1 MISTDLS
8 TGLAQSTAPSLTKPV
23 IVQVILDKPL
33 VQGFDY
39 IWDTTALGA
48 GPRIGQVVEVP
59 FGRTNAV
66 GIVIKVSD
74 DSSYEQNKL
83 KTVTQIAPLP
93 PLDDKTLGML
103 NFVSQYYFSTL
114 GETTLP
120 TIPAY
125 WKKPK
130 TWASLQKKQH
140 SVKTKKKEVRGQT
153 GNVEVK
159 SAPAEQFQFG
169 GIRQDQLNSEQTDAL
184 QQLLG
189 YNDVGS
195 SYRAIVLQGKTGSGK
210 TAVYLNW
217 VRARLQNEDAQA
229 LILVPEINLTPQLE
243 KRVAEFFPNK
253 HIAVLHSGLTEKQR
267 GMAWQAAIEGR
278 AHIILGTRLAAL
290 TAIPNLV
297 AIVVDEEHDA
307 SYKQQ
312 EGTRYSARDVC
323 IWRAHQLAIPIVL
336 SSATPSLETW
346 LAAEEGRY
354 ERARLNTRAL
364 SVAMPKVKLV
374 RLPKKG
380 ALKGGGETH
389 LISTDVH
396 DAITQNLS
404 QKKQSLVLINRRGY
418 APILSC
424 TACGWLSG
432 CSKCSSYMVLHKSRV
447 LGKKSVL
454 NCHHCGLIKEVPP
467 FCPECGNAELST
479 IGQGTQKMED
489 YIQSQWPAAK
499 VLRIDADS
507 SKKSAHAEGLFEQI
521 HDGTADII
529 VGTQMIA
536 KGHDYQNIGL
546 VAVIDAD
553 SRLFSQ
559 DFRAAERLF
568 AQLVQVAGRAG
579 RSSDDQ
585 HSTGEIYIETR
596 YPDLPVFRHVL
607 GHDVDGF
614 LAHIAAERKDAAL
627 PPYSYQALIHAEAKN
642 ITLAIQFLTNIK
654 KIVRSKYQLP
664 EGVRIYDPV
673 PKAIVRISSMERAQ
687 LVIESDSR
695 KNLQQALMQLDQML
709 RGLSQGRMSLGSR
722 VRWLIERDPLLI

>member
-1 MISTDLS
+1 
-8 TGLAQSTAPSLTKPV
+8 
-23 IVQVILDKPL
+23 
-33 VQGFDY
+33 
-39 IWDTTALGA
+39 
-48 GPRIGQVVEVP
+48 
-59 FGRTNAV
+59 
-66 GIVIKVSD
+66 
-74 DSSYEQNKL
+74 
-83 KTVTQIAPLP
+83 
-93 PLDDKTLGML
+93 
-103 NFVSQYYFSTL
+103 
-114 GETTLP
+114 
-120 TIPAY
+120 
-125 WKKPK
+125 
-130 TWASLQKKQH
+130 
-140 SVKTKKKEVRGQT
+140 
-153 GNVEVK
+153 
-159 SAPAEQFQFG
+159 
-169 GIRQDQLNSEQTDAL
+169 
-184 QQLLG
+184 
-189 YNDVGS
+189 
-195 SYRAIVLQGKTGSGK
+195 
-210 TAVYLNW
+210 
-217 VRARLQNEDAQA
+217 
-229 LILVPEINLTPQLE
+229 
-243 KRVAEFFPNK
+243 
-253 HIAVLHSGLTEKQR
+253 LTEKQR
-267 GMAWQAAIEGR
+267 GIAWQEAAEGR

-290 TAIPNLV
+290 TAIPNLA

-323 IWRAHQLAIPIVL
+323 IWRAHQLEIPIVL

-354 ERARLNTRAL
+354 ERVRLNTRAL
-364 SVAMPKVKLV
+364 SSAMPNVKLV

-380 ALKGGGETH
+380 ADNVSGETH
-389 LISTDVH
+389 LISPDVR
-396 DAITQNLS
+396 DAITKNQS

-424 TACGWLSG
+424 AACGWLSG
-432 CSKCSSYMVLHKSRV
+432 CSKCSSYMVLHRSSI
-447 LGKKSVL
+447 LGKKAIL

-467 FCPECGNAELST
+467 FCPECGNAELGT

-499 VLRIDADS
+499 VLRIDTDS

-579 RSSDDQ
+579 RSSIDQ
-585 HSTGEIYIETR
+585 GSTGEIFIETR
-596 YPDLPVFRHVL
+596 YPDLPVFQYVM

-627 PPYSYQALIHAEAKN
+627 PPYSYQALIHAEAKS
-642 ITLAIQFLTNIK
+642 IVLALQFLTDIK
-654 KIVRSKYQLP
+654 KIVRSEHQLP

-673 PKAIVRISSMERAQ
+673 PKAIVRVSSMERAQ

-695 KNLQQALMQLDQML
+695 KNLQQALMQLDQIL
-709 RGLSQGRMSLGSR
+709 RSLSQGRISVGSR

>member
-8 TGLAQSTAPSLTKPV
+8 TGLTQTPAAPLIKPLF
-23 IVQVILDKPL
+23 VQVILDKPL

-39 IWDTTALGA
+39 IWDVTALGA
-48 GPRIGQVVEVP
+48 APCIGQLVEVP
-59 FGRTNAV
+59 FGRTNGV

-74 DSSYEQNKL
+74 SSSYDANKL
-83 KTVTQIAPLP
+83 RAVSQIAPLP
-93 PLDDKTLGML
+93 PLDGKSLSML

-114 GETTLP
+114 GETALP

-130 TWASLQKKQH
+130 TWASHHKKRQKPQKKKTE
-140 SVKTKKKEVRGQT
+140 VKTQASSEEKNST
-153 GNVEVK
+153 
-159 SAPAEQFQFG
+159 AEPLQFG
-169 GIRQDQLNSEQTDAL
+169 GIRQDQLNREQADAL
-184 QQLLG
+184 QQLLEKK
-189 YNDVGS
+189 DASS
-195 SYRAIVLQGKTGSGK
+195 SYRAILLQGKTGSGK

-217 VRARLQNEDAQA
+217 VRARLQNQVAQA

-243 KRVAEFFPNK
+243 KRVAEFFPDK
-253 HIAVLHSGLTEKQR
+253 RIAVLHSGLTEKQR
-267 GMAWQAAIEGR
+267 GIAWLEAMEGH

-290 TAIPNLV
+290 SAIPNLA
-297 AIVVDEEHDA
+297 AIVIDEEHDA

-323 IWRAHQLAIPIVL
+323 IWRAHQLGVPIVL

-354 ERARLNTRAL
+354 ERIRLNTRAL
-364 SVAMPKVKLV
+364 SSAMPKVKLV
-374 RLPKKG
+374 RLPKKST
-380 ALKGGGETH
+380 LSSDGEPS
-389 LISTDVH
+389 LISLDVR
-396 DAITQNLS
+396 DAITQNLLH
-404 QKKQSLVLINRRGY
+404 KKQSLVLINRRGY
-418 APILSC
+418 APILNC
-424 TACGWLSG
+424 AACGWLSG
-432 CSKCSSYMVLHKSRV
+432 CSKCSSYMVLHKSSV
-447 LGKKSVL
+447 LGKKAVL

-507 SKKSAHAEGLFEQI
+507 SKKSTHAEGLFEQI

-536 KGHDYQNIGL
+536 KGHDYQHIGL

-579 RSSDDQ
+579 RSSDDE
-585 HSTGEIYIETR
+585 HSVGEICIETR
-596 YPDLPVFRHVL
+596 YPDLPVFRYVL
-607 GHDVDGF
+607 EHDVDGF

-627 PPYSYQALIHAEAKN
+627 PPHSYQALIHAEAKN
-642 ITLAIQFLTNIK
+642 VALAIQFLTEIK
-654 KIVRSKYQLP
+654 KIARSEEHFP
-664 EGVRIYDPV
+664 DGVRIYDAV
-673 PKAIVRISSMERAQ
+673 PKAMVRVSSMERAQ
-687 LVIESDSR
+687 LVIESNSR
-695 KNLQQALMQLDQML
+695 KNLQHALMRLDQIL
-709 RGLSQGRMSLGSR
+709 RGLSQGRISVGSR

>member
-8 TGLAQSTAPSLTKPV
+8 TEDQQSHSHATSPHCY
-23 IVQVILDKPL
+23 VQVVLDKPL

-39 IWDTTALGA
+39 IWDCAVLGNA
-48 GPRIGQVVEVP
+48 PEPGQLVEVP
-59 FGRTNAV
+59 FGGVNTV
-66 GIVIKVSD
+66 GIVIKVSNHSD
-74 DSSYEQNKL
+74 YEPSKL
-83 KTVTQIAPLP
+83 KKVSQSAPLT
-93 PLDDKTLGML
+93 PLDSKTLHML
-103 NFVSQYYFSTL
+103 NFASQYYFSTL
-114 GETTLP
+114 GEIALP
-120 TIPAY
+120 SIPAY

-130 TWASLQKKQH
+130 KWPVLKQKSHDPDTKPGK
-140 SVKTKKKEVRGQT
+140 KTSKKKAASQAGPNEPVPL
-153 GNVEVK
+153 
-159 SAPAEQFQFG
+159 S
-169 GIRQDQLNSEQTDAL
+169 GIQRDQLNPEQVSALMHLIGDA
-184 QQLLG
+184 
-189 YNDVGS
+189 GS
-195 SYRAIVLQGKTGSGK
+195 AETYRTVVLQGKTGSGK

-217 VRARLQNEDAQA
+217 IKEVLQSDDAQA

-243 KRVAEFFPNK
+243 KRVAEFFPEK
-253 HIAVLHSGLTEKQR
+253 RIAVMHSGLSEKRR
-267 GMAWQAAIEGR
+267 GTAWQEAIEGK
-278 AHIILGTRLAAL
+278 AQIILGTRLAAL
-290 TAIPNLV
+290 AAIPNLK

-312 EGTRYSARDVC
+312 EGTRYSARDLCV
-323 IWRAHQLAIPIVL
+323 WRAHQLSIPVVL
-336 SSATPSLETW
+336 ASATPSLETW
-346 LAAEEGRY
+346 LAAEDGRY
-354 ERARLNTRAL
+354 ERIRLDARAL
-364 SVAMPKVKLV
+364 STTMPKVKLV
-374 RLPKKG
+374 RLPKTATRTAQG
-380 ALKGGGETH
+380 DAD
-389 LISTDVH
+389 LISPEVR
-396 DAITQNLS
+396 DAIARNLL
-404 QKKQSLVLINRRGY
+404 QKKQSLILINRRGY

-424 TACGWLSG
+424 AACGWLSG
-432 CSKCSSYMVLHKSRV
+432 CSKCSSYMVIHKSSI
-447 LGKKSVL
+447 LGKKAVL

-489 YIQSQWPAAK
+489 YIQSHWPAAK

-559 DFRAAERLF
+559 DYRAAERLF

-579 RSSDDQ
+579 RASQDQ
-585 HSTGEIYIETR
+585 EDAGEICIETR

-614 LAHIAAERKDAAL
+614 LGHIGAERKDALL

-642 ITLAIQFLTNIK
+642 ISAAIQFLMDVK
-654 KIVRSKYQLP
+654 KTVRNASDFP
-664 EGVRIYDPV
+664 DGVRMYDPV
-673 PKAIVRISSMERAQ
+673 PKTIVRVSSMERAQ

-695 KNLQQALMQLDQML
+695 KNLQQALMQLDQVM
-709 RGLSQGRMSLGSR
+709 RRLSQGRISVGSR

>member
-8 TGLAQSTAPSLTKPV
+8 TEELQNRADAASPLCY
-23 IVQVILDKPL
+23 VQVVLDKPL

-39 IWDTTALGA
+39 IWDSALLGDA
-48 GPRIGQVVEVP
+48 PKPGQLVEVP
-59 FGRTNAV
+59 FGRTNTVA
-66 GIVIKVSD
+66 IVIKVSNHSD
-74 DSSYEQNKL
+74 YEHSKL
-83 KTVTQIAPLP
+83 KRVNQRAPLP
-93 PLDDKTLGML
+93 PLDSKTLHML
-103 NFVSQYYFSTL
+103 NFASQYYFSTL
-114 GETTLP
+114 GEIALP
-120 TIPAY
+120 SIPAY

-130 TWASLQKKQH
+130 KWQTLAEKAISNELQPAKKT
-140 SVKTKKKEVRGQT
+140 SRKKVAIEQKPRVPE
-153 GNVEVK
+153 
-159 SAPAEQFQFG
+159 SPA
-169 GIRQDQLNSEQTDAL
+169 GIQKDQLNADQTKALNHLMGDANADR
-184 QQLLG
+184 G
-189 YNDVGS
+189 
-195 SYRAIVLQGKTGSGK
+195 YRAILLQGKTGSGK

-217 VRARLQNEDAQA
+217 IKAALQSDDDQA

-243 KRVAEFFPNK
+243 KRVAEFFPDK
-253 HIAVLHSGLTEKQR
+253 RIAVMHSGLTEKRR
-267 GMAWQAAIEGR
+267 GIAWQETTLGKAQ
-278 AHIILGTRLAAL
+278 IILGTRLAAL
-290 TAIPNLV
+290 AAIPNLK

-312 EGTRYSARDVC
+312 EGTRYSARDLCV
-323 IWRAHQLAIPIVL
+323 WRAHQLSIPIVL
-336 SSATPSLETW
+336 ASATPSLETW
-346 LAAEEGRY
+346 LAAEDGRY
-354 ERARLNTRAL
+354 ERIRLDARAL
-364 SVAMPKVKLV
+364 STTMPKVKLV
-374 RLPKKG
+374 RLSKTATPSRQ
-380 ALKGGGETH
+380 GEAD
-389 LISTDVH
+389 LISTEVR
-396 DAITQNLS
+396 DAITRNLL

-432 CSKCSSYMVLHKSRV
+432 CSKCSSYMVIHKSSI
-447 LGKKSVL
+447 LGKKAVL

-489 YIQSQWPAAK
+489 YIQSHWPAAK

-529 VGTQMIA
+529 VGTQMVA

-559 DFRAAERLF
+559 DYRAAERLF

-579 RSSDDQ
+579 RASQEQEDA
-585 HSTGEIYIETR
+585 GEICIETR

-614 LAHIAAERKDAAL
+614 LGHIAAERKDALL

-642 ITLAIQFLTNIK
+642 ISTAIQFLTDIK
-654 KIVRSKYQLP
+654 KTVRNEP
-664 EGVRIYDPV
+664 DFPGGVRMYDPV
-673 PKAIVRISSMERAQ
+673 PKTIVRVSNMERAQ

-695 KNLQQALMQLDQML
+695 KNLQQALTQLDQVL
-709 RGLSQGRMSLGSR
+709 RGLSQGRISVGSR

>member
-8 TGLAQSTAPSLTKPV
+8 TEELQNRADAASPLCY
-23 IVQVILDKPL
+23 VQVVLDKPL

-39 IWDTTALGA
+39 IWDSALLGDA
-48 GPRIGQVVEVP
+48 PKPGQLVEVP
-59 FGRTNAV
+59 FGRTNTVA
-66 GIVIKVSD
+66 IVIKVSNHSD
-74 DSSYEQNKL
+74 YEHSKL
-83 KTVTQIAPLP
+83 KRVNQRAPLP
-93 PLDDKTLGML
+93 PLDSKTLHML
-103 NFVSQYYFSTL
+103 NFASQYYFSTL
-114 GETTLP
+114 GEIALP
-120 TIPAY
+120 SIPAY

-130 TWASLQKKQH
+130 KWQTLAEKAISNELQPAKKT
-140 SVKTKKKEVRGQT
+140 SRKKVAIEQKPRVPE
-153 GNVEVK
+153 
-159 SAPAEQFQFG
+159 SPA
-169 GIRQDQLNSEQTDAL
+169 GIQKDQLNADQTKALNHLMGDANADR
-184 QQLLG
+184 G
-189 YNDVGS
+189 
-195 SYRAIVLQGKTGSGK
+195 YRAILLQGKTGSGK

-217 VRARLQNEDAQA
+217 IKAALQSDDDQA

-243 KRVAEFFPNK
+243 KRVAEFFPDK
-253 HIAVLHSGLTEKQR
+253 RIAVMHSGLTEKRR
-267 GMAWQAAIEGR
+267 GIAWQETTLGKAQ
-278 AHIILGTRLAAL
+278 IILGTRLAAL
-290 TAIPNLV
+290 AAIPNLK

-312 EGTRYSARDVC
+312 EGTRYSARDLCV
-323 IWRAHQLAIPIVL
+323 WRAHQLSIPIVL
-336 SSATPSLETW
+336 ASATPSLETW
-346 LAAEEGRY
+346 LAAEDGRY
-354 ERARLNTRAL
+354 ERIRLDARAL
-364 SVAMPKVKLV
+364 STTMPKVKLV
-374 RLPKKG
+374 RLSKTATPSRQ
-380 ALKGGGETH
+380 GEAD
-389 LISTDVH
+389 LISTEVR
-396 DAITQNLS
+396 DAITRNLL

-432 CSKCSSYMVLHKSRV
+432 CSKCSSYMVIHKSSV
-447 LGKKSVL
+447 LGRKAVL

-489 YIQSQWPAAK
+489 YIQSHWPAAK

-529 VGTQMIA
+529 VGTQMVA

-559 DFRAAERLF
+559 DYRAAERLF

-579 RSSDDQ
+579 RASQEQEDA
-585 HSTGEIYIETR
+585 GEICIETR

-614 LAHIAAERKDAAL
+614 LGHIAAERKDALL

-642 ITLAIQFLTNIK
+642 ISTAIQFLTDIK
-654 KIVRSKYQLP
+654 KTVRNEP
-664 EGVRIYDPV
+664 DFPGGVRMYDPV
-673 PKAIVRISSMERAQ
+673 PKTIVRVSNMERAQ

-695 KNLQQALMQLDQML
+695 KNLQQALTQLDQVL
-709 RGLSQGRMSLGSR
+709 RGLSQGRISVGSR

>member
-8 TGLAQSTAPSLTKPV
+8 TEELQNRADAASPLCY
-23 IVQVILDKPL
+23 VQVVLDKPL

-39 IWDTTALGA
+39 IWDSALLGDA
-48 GPRIGQVVEVP
+48 PKPGQLVEVP
-59 FGRTNAV
+59 FGRTNTVA
-66 GIVIKVSD
+66 IVIKVSNHSD
-74 DSSYEQNKL
+74 YEHSKL
-83 KTVTQIAPLP
+83 KRVNQRAPLP
-93 PLDDKTLGML
+93 PLDSKTLHML
-103 NFVSQYYFSTL
+103 NFASQYYFSTL
-114 GETTLP
+114 GEIALP
-120 TIPAY
+120 SIPAY

-130 TWASLQKKQH
+130 KWQTLAEKAIGNELQPAKKT
-140 SVKTKKKEVRGQT
+140 SRKKVAIEQKPHVPE
-153 GNVEVK
+153 
-159 SAPAEQFQFG
+159 SPA
-169 GIRQDQLNSEQTDAL
+169 GIQKDQLNADQTKALNHLMGDANADR
-184 QQLLG
+184 G
-189 YNDVGS
+189 
-195 SYRAIVLQGKTGSGK
+195 YRAILLQGKTGSGK

-217 VRARLQNEDAQA
+217 IKAALQSDDDQA

-243 KRVAEFFPNK
+243 KRVAEFFPDK
-253 HIAVLHSGLTEKQR
+253 RIAVMHSGLTEKRR
-267 GMAWQAAIEGR
+267 GIAWQETTLGKAQ
-278 AHIILGTRLAAL
+278 IILGTRLAAL
-290 TAIPNLV
+290 AAIPNLK

-312 EGTRYSARDVC
+312 EGTRYSARDLCV
-323 IWRAHQLAIPIVL
+323 WRAHQLSIPIVL
-336 SSATPSLETW
+336 ASATPSLETW
-346 LAAEEGRY
+346 LAAEDGRY
-354 ERARLNTRAL
+354 ERIRLDARAL
-364 SVAMPKVKLV
+364 STTMPKVKLV
-374 RLPKKG
+374 RLSKTATPSRQ
-380 ALKGGGETH
+380 GEAD
-389 LISTDVH
+389 LISTEVR
-396 DAITQNLS
+396 DAITRNLL

-432 CSKCSSYMVLHKSRV
+432 CSKCSSYMVIHKSSV
-447 LGKKSVL
+447 LGRKAVL

-489 YIQSQWPAAK
+489 YIQSHWPAAK

-529 VGTQMIA
+529 VGTQMVA

-559 DFRAAERLF
+559 DYRAAERLF

-579 RSSDDQ
+579 RASQEQEDA
-585 HSTGEIYIETR
+585 GEICIETR

-614 LAHIAAERKDAAL
+614 LGHIAAERKDALL

-642 ITLAIQFLTNIK
+642 ISTAIQFLTDIK
-654 KIVRSKYQLP
+654 KTVRNEP
-664 EGVRIYDPV
+664 DFPGGVRMYDPV
-673 PKAIVRISSMERAQ
+673 PKTIVRVSNMERAQ

-695 KNLQQALMQLDQML
+695 KNLQQALTQLDQVL
-709 RGLSQGRMSLGSR
+709 RGLSQGRISVGSR

>member
-8 TGLAQSTAPSLTKPV
+8 TEDQQSVAGKASQHCY
-23 IVQVILDKPL
+23 VQVVLDKPL

-39 IWDTTALGA
+39 IWDINELGCT
-48 GPRIGQVVEVP
+48 PTVGQLVEVP
-59 FGRTNAV
+59 FGRTNTV
-66 GIVIKVSD
+66 GIVIKVSNHSD
-74 DSSYEQNKL
+74 YEHSKL
-83 KTVTQIAPLP
+83 KKVSLQAPLP
-93 PLDDKTLGML
+93 PLDSKTLGML
-103 NFVSQYYFSTL
+103 NFASQYYFSTL
-114 GETTLP
+114 GEIALP
-120 TIPAY
+120 SIPAY

-130 TWASLQKKQH
+130 KWQTLAEKAIGNELQP
-140 SVKTKKKEVRGQT
+140 TKKNSKKRAVI
-153 GNVEVK
+153 
-159 SAPAEQFQFG
+159 EQKPHMPKLPSGVQK
-169 GIRQDQLNSEQTDAL
+169 DQLNAEQTKAL
-184 QQLLG
+184 NHLMGEANTNLG
-189 YNDVGS
+189 
-195 SYRAIVLQGKTGSGK
+195 YRAILLQGKTGSGK

-217 VRARLQNEDAQA
+217 IKEALQSDDAQA

-243 KRVAEFFPNK
+243 KRVAEFFPEK
-253 HIAVLHSGLTEKQR
+253 RIAVMHSGLSEKRR
-267 GMAWQAAIEGR
+267 GIAWQETILGKAQ
-278 AHIILGTRLAAL
+278 IILGTRLAAL
-290 TAIPNLV
+290 AAIPNLK

-312 EGTRYSARDVC
+312 EGTRYSARDLCV
-323 IWRAHQLAIPIVL
+323 WRAHQLSIPIVL
-336 SSATPSLETW
+336 ASATPSLETW
-346 LAAEEGRY
+346 LAAEDGRY
-354 ERARLNTRAL
+354 ERIRLDARAL
-364 SVAMPKVKLV
+364 STTMPNVKLV
-374 RLPKKG
+374 RLPKTITPSKQ
-380 ALKGGGETH
+380 GEAD
-389 LISTDVH
+389 LMSLEVR
-396 DAITQNLS
+396 DAISRNML

-424 TACGWLSG
+424 SACGWLSG
-432 CSKCSSYMVLHKSRV
+432 CSKCSSYMVIHKSSI
-447 LGKKSVL
+447 LGKKAVL

-467 FCPECGNAELST
+467 FCPECGNAELGT

-489 YIQSQWPAAK
+489 YIQAQWPDAK

-521 HDGTADII
+521 HDGSADII

-559 DFRAAERLF
+559 DYRAAERLF

-579 RSSDDQ
+579 RASQEQDDA
-585 HSTGEIYIETR
+585 GEICIETR

-614 LAHIAAERKDAAL
+614 LGHIATERKDALL

-642 ITLAIQFLTNIK
+642 ISTAIQFLTDIK
-654 KIVRSKYQLP
+654 KTVRNVP
-664 EGVRIYDPV
+664 DFPGGVRMYDPV
-673 PKAIVRISSMERAQ
+673 PKTIVRVSSMERAQ

-695 KNLQQALMQLDQML
+695 KNLQQILTQLDQVL
-709 RGLSQGRMSLGSR
+709 RGLSQGRISLGSR

>member
-8 TGLAQSTAPSLTKPV
+8 TDQQQSDTNKASRHYY
-23 IVQVILDKPL
+23 VQVVLDKPL

-39 IWDTTALGA
+39 IWDADELGCV
-48 GPRIGQVVEVP
+48 PTVGQLVEVP
-59 FGRTNAV
+59 FGRTNTVA
-66 GIVIKVSD
+66 IVIKVSNHSD
-74 DSSYEQNKL
+74 YEHSKL
-83 KTVTQIAPLP
+83 RKVSQQAPLP
-93 PLDDKTLGML
+93 PLDGKTLGML
-103 NFVSQYYFSTL
+103 NFASQYYFSTL
-114 GETTLP
+114 GEIALP
-120 TIPAY
+120 SIPAY

-130 TWASLQKKQH
+130 KWQTLAEKAIGNELQPAKKT
-140 SVKTKKKEVRGQT
+140 SRKKVAIEQKPHVPEL
-153 GNVEVK
+153 
-159 SAPAEQFQFG
+159 PA
-169 GIRQDQLNSEQTDAL
+169 GIQKDQLNADQTKALNHLMGDANADR
-184 QQLLG
+184 G
-189 YNDVGS
+189 
-195 SYRAIVLQGKTGSGK
+195 YRAILLQGKTGSGK

-217 VRARLQNEDAQA
+217 IRAALQSDNDQA

-243 KRVAEFFPNK
+243 KRVAEFFPDK
-253 HIAVLHSGLTEKQR
+253 RIAVMHSGLTEKRR
-267 GMAWQAAIEGR
+267 GIAWQETTLGKAQ
-278 AHIILGTRLAAL
+278 IILGTRLAAL
-290 TAIPNLV
+290 AAIPNLK

-312 EGTRYSARDVC
+312 EGTRYSARDLCV
-323 IWRAHQLAIPIVL
+323 WRAHQLSIPIVL
-336 SSATPSLETW
+336 ASATPSLETW
-346 LAAEEGRY
+346 LAAEDARY
-354 ERARLNTRAL
+354 ERIRLDARAL
-364 SVAMPKVKLV
+364 STTMPKVKLV
-374 RLPKKG
+374 RLSKTAASSG
-380 ALKGGGETH
+380 RSEAD
-389 LISTDVH
+389 LISTEVR
-396 DAITQNLS
+396 DAITRNLL

-432 CSKCSSYMVLHKSRV
+432 CSKCSSYMVIHKSSI
-447 LGKKSVL
+447 LGKKAVL

-489 YIQSQWPAAK
+489 YIQSHWPAAK

-529 VGTQMIA
+529 VGTQMVA

-559 DFRAAERLF
+559 DYRAAERLF

-579 RSSDDQ
+579 RASQDQ
-585 HSTGEIYIETR
+585 GDAGEICIETR

-614 LAHIAAERKDAAL
+614 LGHIAAERKDALL

-642 ITLAIQFLTNIK
+642 ISTAIQFLTDIK
-654 KIVRSKYQLP
+654 KTVRNEP
-664 EGVRIYDPV
+664 DFPGGVRMYDPV
-673 PKAIVRISSMERAQ
+673 PKTIVRVSNMERAQ

-695 KNLQQALMQLDQML
+695 KNLQQALTQLDQVL
-709 RGLSQGRMSLGSR
+709 RGLSQGRISVGSR

>member
-8 TGLAQSTAPSLTKPV
+8 TGLIEAPASGLPKPLF
-23 IVQVILDKPL
+23 VQVILDKPL

-39 IWDTTALGA
+39 IWDVSALG
-48 GPRIGQVVEVP
+48 GTPSIGQLVEVP
-59 FGRTNAV
+59 FGRANAV

-74 DSSYEQNKL
+74 YSDYELSKL
-83 KTVTQIAPLP
+83 KAVKQAAPLM
-93 PLDDKTLGML
+93 PLDSKTLGML

-114 GETTLP
+114 GETALP
-120 TIPAY
+120 AIPAY

-130 TWASLQKKQH
+130 TWASHFKKKQNAQL
-140 SVKTKKKEVRGQT
+140 KKKEAKVQA
-153 GNVEVK
+153 GNEEK
-159 SAPAEQFQFG
+159 NSTEKPFQFG
-169 GIRQDQLNSEQTDAL
+169 GIRRDQLNSEQADAL
-184 QQLLG
+184 QQLIG
-189 YNDVGS
+189 NADSGS
-195 SYRAIVLQGKTGSGK
+195 SYRAILLQGKTGSGK

-217 VRARLQNEDAQA
+217 VRTKLQSDVEQA

-243 KRVAEFFPNK
+243 KRVAEFFPDK
-253 HIAVLHSGLTEKQR
+253 RIAVLHSGLTEKQR
-267 GMAWQAAIEGR
+267 GMAWQEAMEGR
-278 AHIILGTRLAAL
+278 AQIILGTRLAAL
-290 TAIPNLV
+290 SAIPNLA

-323 IWRAHQLAIPIVL
+323 IWRAHQLGIPIVL

-346 LAAEEGRY
+346 VAAEEGRY
-354 ERARLNTRAL
+354 ERIRLNTRAL
-364 SVAMPKVKLV
+364 SSAMPKVKLV
-374 RLPKKG
+374 RLPKKN
-380 ALKGGGETH
+380 APSASGETH
-389 LISTDVH
+389 LISPDVR
-396 DAITQNLS
+396 DAITHNLS
-404 QKKQSLVLINRRGY
+404 QKKQSLILINRRGY

-432 CSKCSSYMVLHKSRV
+432 CSNCSSYMVLHKSSI
-447 LGKKSVL
+447 LGKKAVL
-454 NCHHCGLIKEVPP
+454 NCHHCGLIKAVPP

-489 YIQSQWPAAK
+489 YIQSEWPAAK

-536 KGHDYQNIGL
+536 KGHDYQHIGL

-559 DFRAAERLF
+559 DYRAAERLF

-585 HSTGEIYIETR
+585 QSAGEICIETR
-596 YPDLPVFRHVL
+596 YPDLPVFQHVL
-607 GHDVDGF
+607 EHDVDGF
-614 LAHIAAERKDAAL
+614 LAQIATERKDAAL
-627 PPYSYQALIHAEAKN
+627 PPYSYQALIHAEAKT
-642 ITLAIQFLTNIK
+642 IAHAIQFLIEIK
-654 KIVRSKYQLP
+654 KLVRSEHQLP
-664 EGVRIYDPV
+664 DGVRIYDPV
-673 PKAIVRISSMERAQ
+673 PKAIVRVSTMERAQ

-695 KNLQQALMQLDQML
+695 KNLQQALVQLDQIL
-709 RGLSQGRMSLGSR
+709 RGLSQGRISVGSR